1 MKGNPYMI
9 AKEES
14 FKKLFDKYKGLTI
27 DKDSFQ
33 KGLDIYSE
41 FLTIIDSDFC
51 YNQTFL
57 REYVNDLYDFQQKLL
72 RKESIYE
79 KVLELC
85 EAFDYDYIIELD
97 GTFTNRCE
105 TNGEKNRKMYYGLSD
120 RLNIRK
126 IMDDQIHIYFE
137 KKDECDG
144 LIKSIK
150 YDLSESKEENHI
162 IAIDIIEK
170 LIGSGQS
177 VNIGTKERNV
187 LDGKD
192 DGAIQAE

>member
-57 REYVNDLYDFQQKLL
+57 REYVNDLYDLQ
-72 RKESIYE
+72 
-79 KVLELC
+79 
-85 EAFDYDYIIELD
+85 AFHAL
-97 GTFTNRCE
+97 
-105 TNGEKNRKMYYGLSD
+105 
-120 RLNIRK
+120 
-126 IMDDQIHIYFE
+126 
-137 KKDECDG
+137 
-144 LIKSIK
+144 
-150 YDLSESKEENHI
+150 
-162 IAIDIIEK
+162 
-170 LIGSGQS
+170 
-177 VNIGTKERNV
+177 
-187 LDGKD
+187 
-192 DGAIQAE
+192 